1 MGFTFRS
8 SLKMIEHRELFR
20 AAQFP
25 VLLEPGLQ
33 APQEDSLQMFCSGCR
48 EVRWRLLGRQH
59 GAAGIGPV
67 AR

>member
-8 SLKMIEHRELFR
+8 SLKMIEHREMLR

-33 APQEDSLQMFCSGCR
+33 APQEASLQMFCSGCR
-48 EVRWRLLGRQH
+48 EVGRH
-59 GAAGIGPV
+59 
-67 AR
+67 